1 MPVVG
6 VVGRFIASPLKPS
19 LVCLAFPVKRE
30 SFAPLALRRSVHL
43 PILCRTFRFRCQA
56 RRFAFIVRA
65 CLAFRLTVVAR
76 FRFPVKR
83 RSLSR
88 LPAFALRC
96 NAERENGYRI
106 GPKTMQQKRT
116 LKAVHFIV
124 DRPVHF

>member
-6 VVGRFIASPLKPS
+6 VVGRLIASPLKPS
-19 LVCLAFPVKRE
+19 LACLAFPVKRHR
-30 SFAPLALRRSVHL
+30 SLPACLALRRSVHL
-43 PILCRTFRFRCQA
+43 PILYCTFRFRCQA
-56 RRFAFIVRA
+56 RRFACIVRA

-96 NAERENGYRI
+96 SAERGNGYRME
-106 GPKTMQQKRT
+106 P
-116 LKAVHFIV
+116 
-124 DRPVHF
+124 